1 MHTHRRCRF
10 RALSSSPVRIRR
22 RRRRRLRPAAFPR
35 RSLLRKFKEATT
47 FQRPVSW
54 FFPDHVPRSIFTG
67 PFSLQDYVGA
77 SGLRRMVCIRTG
89 DADFVHFLLLLYEFD
104 VAVGGVFVPQ
114 RSRDD
119 RSCANSRK
127 RRLSS
132 VRCHG
137 FSDHVP
143 RSIFTGPSSL
153 QGYVGASGLRR
164 MVSIRSE
171 DADFVHF
178 LLLLYGFDVDRGGV
192 FILRRSRDDR
202 SFQGSDDF
210 SVSWFLRYLPVRFR
224 FRVRRM
230 VCMRTVGWSTLL
242 EEASSSRS
250 VPETIALAQI
260 QGSDDFPASGVMVVP
275 RPCSSVDIYWSV
287 FASGLRRRFRV
298 T

>member
-10 RALSSSPVRIRR
+10 RALSSSLARTRR
-22 RRRRRLRPAAFPR
+22 RRRRRLPPAAFPR

-67 PFSLQDYVGA
+67 PFSLQGYVGA
-77 SGLRRMVCIRTG
+77 SGLRRMVCMRTG

-137 FSDHVP
+137 CSPDHVL
-143 RSIFTGPSSL
+143 RSTFTGPFSL

-164 MVSIRSE
+164 MVCIRTG
-171 DADFVHF
+171 DADSVQF
-178 LLLLYGFDVDRGGV
+178 LLLLYGFRRRKSCR
-192 FILRRSRDDR
+192 LRPAAFPRRLLLR
-202 SFQGSDDF
+202 KFKEATTFQRP
-210 SVSWFLRYLPVRFR
+210 VSWF
-224 FRVRRM
+224 
-230 VCMRTVGWSTLL
+230 
-242 EEASSSRS
+242 
-250 VPETIALAQI
+250 
-260 QGSDDFPASGVMVVP
+260 FPDQY
-275 RPCSSVDIYWSV
+275 CSVDIYRSV